1 MNKIYKSGICQL
13 FICRNHINC
22 VCWSFTY
29 VHESYINFCYLQEP
43 HIPYLLSTV
52 FTDKN
57 HRSGFR
63 LYNFLCQEPCIQYLF
78 VTFYVKDLISSV
90 YLSRFSVNKNFIS
103 ISSYLFFCTRTSY
116 PVSTCSLFYV
126 KESHIQYLLAA
137 FRVFQLALR
146 GGGRMRNFA
155 ESGIFLSG
163 GGNLRMEL
171 DRANRWLKSKVASS
185 VLTEYVVKT
194 IVQKQRLQDG
204 FFQVV

>member
-1 MNKIYKSGICQL
+1 MSGTMYPV
-13 FICRNHINC
+13 FICHFLCKGPHIQC
-22 VCWSFTY
+22 LLVTF
-29 VHESYINFCYLQEP
+29 FCEQEP
-43 HIPYLLSTV
+43 HI
-52 FTDKN
+52 
-57 HRSGFR
+57 
-63 LYNFLCQEPCIQYLF
+63 QYSL
-78 VTFYVKDLISSV
+78 VTF
-90 YLSRFSVNKNFIS
+90 
-103 ISSYLFFCTRTSY
+103 FFCTRTLY

-171 DRANRWLKSKVASS
+171 DRANRWLKSKLVSS
-185 VLTEYVVKT
+185 VLTEYEVKT